1 MFLILIKLNLYISN
15 HIILLVLRTDTLCL
29 TQGYRDFFLCFL
41 IEILCFT
48 FRSMICFQLIFVR
61 VVSYKSRWYVCGHTI
76 VLTAFV
82 QKTGLLTL
90 SCLCTFTKNQLTVFM
105 FLNSPFCSIDLCGY
119 HFTNTTLSWFYSF
132 ILGLKL
138 RQCLNPIVLTTG
150 PSLSKTKKNGPSS
163 SFVFPYKFQNLL
175 VGSYQKSP
183 LVFRLRLC

>member
-1 MFLILIKLNLYISN
+1 MFLILTKLNLHISN

-41 IEILCFT
+41 IEILRFT

-82 QKTGLLTL
+82 QKSGLPTL

-119 HFTNTTLSWFYSF
+119 HFTNTTLPWLYSF
-132 ILGLKL
+132 TLGLKR
-138 RQCLNPIVLTTG
+138 RQCLSPIVLTTG
-150 PSLSKTKKNGPSS
+150 PLCQRQRKMALLVPLSFRINFRICLQGATKKAHW
-163 SFVFPYKFQNLL
+163 YLD
-175 VGSYQKSP
+175 
-183 LVFRLRLC
+183 